1 VRVGREADSFA
12 YGDRVRLRT
21 PAIAFALSVAL
32 LATSC
37 SGGASGPP
45 PTIDAT
51 VKDRLTVDAAVLQ
64 MSDLPG
70 TWDTNRAASTASDAL
85 PTRDD
90 LLTIADVCVPT
101 PDAITATTAREFLSG
116 PTLGHVLVR
125 GVVEAHRD
133 ASSLATLA
141 TFDPA
146 SVNACLPDLV
156 QKVFGGAAVLGDVEV
171 AASSVDGVTDARGF
185 SALIHLAG
193 GEAAFEISA
202 DVVFARVDRFRATC
216 TVLAFDSEPN
226 HSLCVDGLKAMGRR
240 LSR

>member
-1 VRVGREADSFA
+1 
-12 YGDRVRLRT
+12 
-21 PAIAFALSVAL
+21 
-32 LATSC
+32 
-37 SGGASGPP
+37 
-45 PTIDAT
+45 
-51 VKDRLTVDAAVLQ
+51 

-185 SALIHLAG
+185 SASIHLSG
-193 GEAAFEISA
+193 GEAAFDITLQHRSHVISHPSRELCA
-202 DVVFARVDRFRATC
+202 HLLLPGVEVVACVEDFFTKSLAPQCRVAGTSD
-216 TVLAFDSEPN
+216 L
-226 HSLCVDGLKAMGRR
+226 
-240 LSR
+240 